1 MKYCTYCG
9 NQLDDNDAFCA
20 KCGRK
25 ADSNNQNNNSYN
37 NYNDNSF
44 ISSNDSGL
52 VIAIKVLMVIHCAI
66 LAFTTLGF
74 GLIWSIPMTI
84 SYFNRIKRGQKIST
98 GFKVCTLIFVSVIA
112 GALMLIDENH

>member
-37 NYNDNSF
+37 NYNDNEF
-44 ISSNDSGL
+44 ISSSESG
-52 VIAIKVLMVIHCAI
+52 
-66 LAFTTLGF
+66 
-74 GLIWSIPMTI
+74 
-84 SYFNRIKRGQKIST
+84 
-98 GFKVCTLIFVSVIA
+98 
-112 GALMLIDENH
+112 